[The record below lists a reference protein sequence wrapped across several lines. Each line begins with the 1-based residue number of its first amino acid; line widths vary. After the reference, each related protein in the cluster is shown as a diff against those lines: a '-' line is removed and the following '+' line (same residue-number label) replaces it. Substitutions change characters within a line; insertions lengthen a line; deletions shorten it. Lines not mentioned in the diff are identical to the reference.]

1 MSITSI
7 TFVKLFVNRL
17 VKLASRNLKLKYGT
31 IIFNDMSKSEFDS
44 NQLTQHIVPD
54 LPEDQLYTVKP
65 GQLPHTVIFCPEC
78 QKSFFDKP
86 IETWKDIFSFTA
98 AQQIAQHHADSLHHT
113 VCQSDPERLM

>member
-1 MSITSI
+1 M
-7 TFVKLFVNRL
+7 KE
-17 VKLASRNLKLKYGT
+17 
-31 IIFNDMSKSEFDS
+31 SEFAG
-44 NQLTQHIVPD
+44 NQPPQQIGSFL
-54 LPEDQLYTVKP
+54 LEDGVYTVKP

-113 VCQSDPERLM
+113 VCQADPERLM